1 MKKRILSGV
10 LFASVIGLSGCQTY
24 YPSGEVQRAPEV
36 VDRSEPQQP
45 PATKPDEPVKPA
57 KPKPPPKRVE
67 RKVEFPVDEYAAL
80 SKTGTAVISGRLT
93 LPGQGGTVI
102 GAGETVSV
110 APVTTYSA
118 EAAERALAGKAVTKA
133 DPRAREYTHTTRS
146 NDDGY
151 FIVRDLPSGD
161 FYVSGSLID
170 PNTSKRRI
178 AIQEV
183 HLSKGQKKDVQLIP

>member
-1 MKKRILSGV
+1 MKKRIVAGI
-10 LFASVIGLSGCQTY
+10 LFASVIGLSGCQSY
-24 YPSGEVQRAPEV
+24 YPSGTVDRAPEV
-36 VDRSEPQQP
+36 VERGEPQEPAPTQP
-45 PATKPDEPVKPA
+45 AQPS

-80 SKTGTAVISGRLT
+80 STTGTAVVSGRLT

-102 GAGETVSV
+102 GAGGTISV

-178 AIQEV
+178 AIQEIS
-183 HLSKGQKKDVQLIP
+183 LGKGQKKEVQLIP